1 MTWNNILW
9 EKKPIEVISIKLI
22 DSGQIGK
29 WSLSKRLKQLIGLA
43 VTLWKKFFII
53 WYGIGLYIF
62 PGKISMINRKNGVN
76 KHCSK
81 VCNLYKI
88 TAVFWIFLNTS

>member
-1 MTWNNILW
+1 MAWNNILW
-9 EKKPIEVISIKLI
+9 EKKNIEVISIKLI

-29 WSLSKRLKQLIGLA
+29 WSLSKKLKQLIGLA

-62 PGKISMINRKNGVN
+62 PGKISMINRKMGLTN
-76 KHCSK
+76 
-81 VCNLYKI
+81 
-88 TAVFWIFLNTS
+88 TFLKFAIYTRSLQFSGFF